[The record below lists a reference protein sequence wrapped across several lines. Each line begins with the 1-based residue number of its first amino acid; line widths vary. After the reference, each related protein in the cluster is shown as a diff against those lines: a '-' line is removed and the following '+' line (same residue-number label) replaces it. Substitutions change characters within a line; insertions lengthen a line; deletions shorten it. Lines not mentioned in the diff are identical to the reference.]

1 MSDGAAPIAMT
12 WDGEFLRPAGPAW
25 ARRADKAFV
34 IGQTHYIVQEEPR
47 SGVSHRHYHATITEA
62 WRNLPEH
69 LAEEYPTPD
78 HLRKAAL
85 IEAGFCNISTMQCA
99 GEAGAQRVADFIRP
113 LADYA
118 VVTADK
124 NVVTV
129 RTAKSQ
135 SYRAMGKADFQRS
148 KEAVLEI
155 VAAMIAVAKDELAAN
170 ATKAA

>member
-1 MSDGAAPIAMT
+1 MSGPAPIRFI
-12 WDGEFLRPAGPAW
+12 WDGEVMRPASPVW
-25 ARRADKAFV
+25 AGRADKQYV
-34 IGQTHYIVQEEPR
+34 IGEHYALEQHEDR
-47 SGVSHRHYHATITEA
+47 STSSHGHYFASLSEA
-62 WRNLPEH
+62 HRNLPEA
-69 LAEEYPTPD
+69 LAEEYPTVE

-85 IEAGFCNISTMQCA
+85 IAAGFCNISTMQCA

-155 VAAMIAVAKDELAAN
+155 VADLVGVKKAELAAN
-170 ATKAA
+170 AEKAA